1 MSRLDRRE
9 LDYSIAIAHLS
20 EMVEKLKDFPGYC
33 FSHCSLVGYKEQD
46 DYAPQAPTRSIKGE
60 TNMLLGS
67 RTRYKGRDNAPLG
80 LPCGV

>member
-33 FSHCSLVGYKEQD
+33 FSHVGQD
-46 DYAPQAPTRSIKGE
+46 VNRIVHGFAQWAIGDSVSFRFDYDIPSCIQTFVTDITIYG
-60 TNMLLGS
+60 N
-67 RTRYKGRDNAPLG
+67 
-80 LPCGV
+80 